1 MFGVRERLPGSQSSV
16 SGIWVLEVELRS
28 SDTLV
33 VRAFTHWTT
42 LPAPGYRGLKRM
54 NKLPTDIC
62 NMAWIPKTPK
72 SFRSVWI
79 TVGADFTGL
88 HFVHVTSVCS
98 LSSRRWLCVSVAH
111 FQQRGMLICRKWWRE
126 SKLSRVSTKS
136 RHEGFLLVL
145 LLCFALA
152 VIAVGILIL
161 YSVYKHLTKLDFKIR
176 LLLVKFY
183 CYILVEIYL
192 FLK

>member
-54 NKLPTDIC
+54 NKLPTDIR
-62 NMAWIPKTPK
+62 NMAWVPKTPK

-79 TVGADFTGL
+79 TVGGGFHRTSLCTRDQCLLSELSPLTVCFCCTFPAKGNADLQEVMERVKAVTGE
-88 HFVHVTSVCS
+88 HKVPP
-98 LSSRRWLCVSVAH
+98 RRLLIGSAIVLCTGRNCCGNSD
-111 FQQRGMLICRKWWRE
+111 
-126 SKLSRVSTKS
+126 T
-136 RHEGFLLVL
+136 
-145 LLCFALA
+145 LLCL
-152 VIAVGILIL
+152 
-161 YSVYKHLTKLDFKIR
+161 
-176 LLLVKFY
+176 
-183 CYILVEIYL
+183 
-192 FLK
+192 